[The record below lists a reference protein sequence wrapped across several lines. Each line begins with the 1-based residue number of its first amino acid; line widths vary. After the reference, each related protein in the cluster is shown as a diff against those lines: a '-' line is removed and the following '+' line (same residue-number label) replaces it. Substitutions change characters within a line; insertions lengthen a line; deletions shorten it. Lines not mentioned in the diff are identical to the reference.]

1 MGWLCSMLA
10 WNMVRDSMHG
20 TMRQTSHLTTRVTG
34 RECYCSP
41 YLSAL
46 TEKLS
51 DSRCIY
57 SCVGNASEVC
67 GGQLALTL
75 YNLTAA
81 DSKTGIAWSQFSG
94 AAGYGTLA
102 VITLII
108 AAVL

>member
-1 MGWLCSMLA
+1 MSP
-10 WNMVRDSMHG
+10 
-20 TMRQTSHLTTRVTG
+20 G

-46 TEKLS
+46 SEKLP

-67 GGQLALTL
+67 GGRLALTL
-75 YNLTAA
+75 YNLTGSAA
-81 DSKTGIAWSQFSG
+81 SKEGRAWRLFDG

-102 VITLII
+102 VVTLIF
-108 AAVL
+108 AAVV

>member
-1 MGWLCSMLA
+1 MRV
-10 WNMVRDSMHG
+10 WNMVGFPH
-20 TMRQTSHLTTRVTG
+20 TSASGAEHLTGQCTG

-46 TEKLS
+46 SEKLP

-75 YNLTAA
+75 YNLTDA